1 GGGGTAIERLGARR
15 EVLRPGSV
23 RTRLAAVPADGVD
36 ERWASRRPLARDRG
50 AGAALLPGAAF
61 EDVRPGAAYRRVDAG
76 TRGRPVSAGALEP
89 GRARLPALDGHGRRD
104 FVAAGDGQSG
114 PGTLDIPHRALGELA
129 RRHHAGR
136 RPPRQ
141 PAGERDRRR
150 AVTRGLGLRAEIVA
164 VSALLAGEGV
174 LFSRNLDARATYDE
188 GVYLA
193 SLDALRHGQ
202 ALGTD
207 VFGSQPPGFYTLLRL
222 VGLAGGSSITDLR
235 LGFLAVALVGC
246 LGAYLAGRLLLGVV
260 AGVAAS
266 ALVAIT
272 PSFASEAPRVSA
284 DVPSVAL
291 ALAAL
296 ALAVAALRRRAPLWL
311 AGATGAGAAGA
322 VSVKLYA
329 VTVVVPLAALA
340 VVRRASRRQ
349 VGVALAGAAVVA
361 AALAAGYAGALGS
374 IWQQAFSFHTNARDF
389 GGGEPNGHAVAHFL
403 DFRTPSGWLVAGG
416 AAASLLVRR
425 VWPFWP
431 WVGACVLL
439 LLLQKPLF
447 EHHLVLLAASV
458 GLAAGLGLGGVV

>member
-1 GGGGTAIERLGARR
+1 M
-15 EVLRPGSV
+15 
-23 RTRLAAVPADGVD
+23 
-36 ERWASRRPLARDRG
+36 
-50 AGAALLPGAAF
+50 
-61 EDVRPGAAYRRVDAG
+61 
-76 TRGRPVSAGALEP
+76 
-89 GRARLPALDGHGRRD
+89 
-104 FVAAGDGQSG
+104 
-114 PGTLDIPHRALGELA
+114 
-129 RRHHAGR
+129 
-136 RPPRQ
+136 
-141 PAGERDRRR
+141 
-150 AVTRGLGLRAEIVA
+150 TRGLGLRAEIVA

-272 PSFASEAPRVSA
+272 PPFASEAPRVSA

-296 ALAVAALRRRAPLWL
+296 ALAVAALRRPAPLWL
-311 AGATGAGAAGA
+311 AGATGAAAAGA

-439 LLLQKPLF
+439 LLLQRPLF

-458 GLAAGLGLGGVV
+458 GLAAGLGLGGVVTRLEPRPAVVAAGVIVAALAVGLAQQVHRLDYARQTEPAELRWGWEELARCTRPGERVASDQPIVAFRARRSLPGELVDTSLVRVKTGSLPPRRVLELLRRDRIRAVFVGRSFEDEPALLSALRARYPTVRRHGGVAIYARAGACS